1 MRIALGVVA
10 YGGSSRAGGGCRRR
24 QVANRLTQSRCEFPP
39 QRRDR
44 KREHGMRKLLLAS
57 CAVLALSA
65 GTAFTEKA
73 FAQNTVNNSGTSTI
87 NGGASLG
94 AGTNI
99 SGTSTLT
106 GMGSGGSGANSTGA
120 SQSANGDGSGNA
132 TAASTAAG
140 GSGTNAGTGG
150 AESAIAYRPLPGAC
164 PER

>member
-1 MRIALGVVA
+1 
-10 YGGSSRAGGGCRRR
+10 
-24 QVANRLTQSRCEFPP
+24 
-39 QRRDR
+39 
-44 KREHGMRKLLLAS
+44 MRKLLLAS

-132 TAASTAAG
+132 TAASAQAPERSAG
-140 GSGTNAGTGG
+140 M
-150 AESAIAYRPLPGAC
+150 RPGVETRRGLPSIRPGATQTLM
-164 PER
+164 PLRTPSEGEMGLRKRGRQRFSKEAP